1 MSQTLSSAAH
11 SGAVQSSAVHASA
24 TLKAAHDR
32 GALIERLHAVRAQ
45 TEALTRA
52 LTPEDQVIQSMEDA
66 SPSKWHLAHT
76 TWFFEQFILTVHAAA
91 YRPFDPDFAFL
102 FNSYYEG
109 AGPRHARPR
118 RGMITRPGVDETMA
132 YRAQVTTAMAGFLE
146 DAEAPTLAA
155 VAPLVELGLNHE
167 QQHQELIL
175 TDILHAFSCN
185 PTKPAYAPYRPA
197 AKATPA
203 PLDWIAFEGGVDRIG
218 HSGNGFAFDNE
229 GPRHDVLLRP
239 FRLATRAVTVA
250 EWLDFMADGGY
261 RRPECWLSDGW
272 ATVQREGWQAP
283 GYWERRDDAWHSMT
297 LAGLRPLEPE
307 APVCHVSF
315 YEADAFARWAG
326 KRLPTEAE
334 WEVAAAALQ
343 PGGNTCGSGLLRP
356 MPATAGEGMPATAG
370 EGMPATAGEGPRQ
383 MFGDVWE
390 WTQSPYGP
398 YPGFVPP
405 AGTVGEYNGK
415 FMCNQM
421 VLRGGSCVTPDGHV
435 RATYR
440 NFFYPQQRWQFS
452 GLRLAEDA

>member
-1 MSQTLSSAAH
+1 MSQSLTSAA
-11 SGAVQSSAVHASA
+11 GSAAS
-24 TLKAAHDR
+24 DR
-32 GALIERLHAVRAQ
+32 VTLIEYFHAVRAQ
-45 TEALTRA
+45 TEALTRG
-52 LTPEDQVIQSMEDA
+52 LSPEDQVIQSMEDA

-76 TWFFEQFILTVHAAA
+76 TWFFEQFILTGCARGYDCFH
-91 YRPFDPDFAFL
+91 PDFAYL

-118 RGMITRPGVDETMA
+118 RGMVTRPDLAQVMA
-132 YRAQVTTAMAGFLE
+132 YRAHVTAALTDFLQA
-146 DAEAPTLAA
+146 AEESVLTA
-155 VAPLVELGLNHE
+155 VAPLIELGLNHE

-185 PTKPAYAPYRPA
+185 PTKPAYGPYRPA
-197 AKATPA
+197 ATVEPA
-203 PLDWIAFEGGVDRIG
+203 PLDWIAFEGGIHEVG
-218 HSGNGFAFDNE
+218 HAGGHEGFAFDNE
-229 GPRHDVLLRP
+229 GPRHEVLLRP
-239 FRLATRAVTVA
+239 FRLATRAVTAA
-250 EWLDFMADGGY
+250 EWLDFMADHGY
-261 RRPECWLSDGW
+261 RRPEFWLSDGW

-283 GYWERRDDAWHSMT
+283 GYWEQRDGGWHSMT

-326 KRLPTEAE
+326 KRLPSEAE
-334 WEVAAAALQ
+334 WEVAAPALS
-343 PGGNTCGSGLLRP
+343 PHGNSCGSGLLRP
-356 MPATAGEGMPATAG
+356 MPATPGEGL
-370 EGMPATAGEGPRQ
+370 RQ

-440 NFFYPQQRWQFS
+440 NFFYPHQRWQFT